1 MSLFWHKTK
10 LYICIS
16 LKRQAMKNL
25 KESAK
30 NWLPFLAVMT
40 IVVVISIL
48 LYY

>member
-1 MSLFWHKTK
+1 
-10 LYICIS
+10 
-16 LKRQAMKNL
+16 MKNL
-25 KESAK
+25 KEFSQ